1 MLADIKRLPWLAEY
15 PKDVVGP
22 VAAEVNTTRA
32 LHLGHE
38 DVGSCIIAVR
48 CVTK

>member
-15 PKDVVGP
+15 PKDSRSRRGRRQY
-22 VAAEVNTTRA
+22 NRA
-32 LHLGHE
+32 LRLGHE
-38 DVGSCIIAVR
+38 DVGSCVIAVR